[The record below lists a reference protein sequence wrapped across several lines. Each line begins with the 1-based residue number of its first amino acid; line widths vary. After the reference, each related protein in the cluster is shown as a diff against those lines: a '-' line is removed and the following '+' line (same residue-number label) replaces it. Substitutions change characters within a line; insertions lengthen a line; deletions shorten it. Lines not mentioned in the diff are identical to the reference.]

1 LRFDLKNIESTFK
14 VAELPNVTLFASV
27 SINIY
32 VNVIKQMSQSQ
43 RIKVDIKRRH
53 KLRGGG
59 TKVKKKMN

>member
-1 LRFDLKNIESTFK
+1 
-14 VAELPNVTLFASV
+14 
-27 SINIY
+27 
-32 VNVIKQMSQSQ
+32 MSQSQ